1 VDPSLYTD
9 EAISARRTAA
19 EAAVKAAADAKA
31 AKLAV
36 VTKALPHLLAG
47 AGWVL
52 LTVTAQHITNPNWK
66 ADSGLKD
73 SCVKGLIKVVNDP
86 ESYRQDVGP
95 GPTFYTE
102 SPFHIQFHWRYRAKN
117 AFGGYGKPDNAYC
130 IAKKSDRTIK
140 IMDTPEILEVTDFLD
155 SVTQ

>member
-1 VDPSLYTD
+1 MDPSLYTD

-31 AKLAV
+31 ARLAV

-52 LTVTAQHITNPNWK
+52 LTVAAQHITNPNWK

-73 SCVKGLIKVVNDP
+73 SCVKALVKALNDP

-95 GPTFYTE
+95 GPAFYSE
-102 SPFHIQFHWRYRAKN
+102 SIDQIQFYWQYRARN
-117 AFGGYGKPDNAYC
+117 GFGGYGEPGDAYC
-130 IAKKSDRTIK
+130 TVRKSDRKPRITG
-140 IMDTPEILEVTDFLD
+140 TPESLPL
-155 SVTQ
+155 